1 MEKKIPLR
9 QSESSSLSEIYKR
22 PDGRLTKDVLLGDV
36 LLTLKTGDVFKGRH
50 HRKGMVAV
58 KIANISRDE
67 DSVCRELKFFQ
78 QFGGHKNVAS
88 FFGAYYRAPL
98 TECSSELLEIVLEYC
113 GGGSLHN
120 LISKTNGQ
128 SLKETWIGYVC
139 KEVLKGLHYIHKNR
153 VVHRDIKSLNIML
166 TETAKVKIIDFGNSW
181 NLDPQTGLCHEA
193 EGTPHW
199 MAPEAIR
206 QKGQRLAYDTK
217 CDIWSLG
224 ITAIE
229 MAEGKPPY
237 AGQYPVE
244 HLIREAQ
251 PPKLRS
257 KTWSPCF
264 VSFLESCLKKDP
276 SERGSAEELLQHPF
290 IRELLPKKIIRAEI
304 EDHLCVLHNRPA
316 KKGLKGKALCAMK
329 QLHCACDFYAA
340 EEQKVA
346 LQMALEGF
354 PCN

>member
-1 MEKKIPLR
+1 MPFSAPWR
-9 QSESSSLSEIYKR
+9 
-22 PDGRLTKDVLLGDV
+22 
-36 LLTLKTGDVFKGRH
+36 KGHH
-50 HRKGMVAV
+50 HRKGVVAV

-67 DSVCRELKFFQ
+67 ESVCRELKFLK
-78 QFGGHKNVAS
+78 QFGSHIAS
-88 FFGAYYRAPL
+88 YYGAYYRAPL

-113 GGGSLHN
+113 GGGSLYN

-139 KEVLKGLHYIHKNR
+139 KEVLKNR
-153 VVHRDIKSLNIML
+153 AVHRDIKSLNIML

-181 NLDPQTGLCHEA
+181 DLDPQTGLCHEA
-193 EGTPHW
+193 EGNPHW

-229 MAEGKPPY
+229 MAEGKAPY
-237 AGQYPVE
+237 ADQYPVE

-251 PPKLRS
+251 PPKLQLNR
-257 KTWSPCF
+257 WSQHF
-264 VSFLESCLKKDP
+264 VSFLDSCLKKDP
-276 SERGSAEELLQHPF
+276 SERRSAEELLQHPF
-290 IRELLPKKIIRAEI
+290 VTQLPPKKIVKAEI
-304 EDHLCVLHNRPA
+304 EEHLLTLQNLPA
-316 KKGLKGKALCAMK
+316 KKQQEA
-329 QLHCACDFYAA
+329 
-340 EEQKVA
+340 A

-354 PCN
+354 SCY

>member
-1 MEKKIPLR
+1 MIFCAPWGKP
-9 QSESSSLSEIYKR
+9 QAESRSLSEIYKP
-22 PDGRLTKDVLLGDV
+22 PDGRLTKDVLLGEGG
-36 LLTLKTGDVFKGRH
+36 TGEVYKGRH
-50 HRKGMVAV
+50 HRRGVVAV

-67 DSVCRELKFFQ
+67 ESVMRELKFLQ
-78 QFGGHKNVAS
+78 QFGGHKNIAS
-88 FFGAYYRAPL
+88 YYGAYYRAPL
-98 TECSSELLEIVLEYC
+98 TECSSEHLEIVLEYC
-113 GGGSLHN
+113 GGGSLHT
-120 LISKTNGQ
+120 LISRTNGQ

-139 KEVLKGLHYIHKNR
+139 KEVLKGLHHIHKNR
-153 VVHRDIKSLNIML
+153 AVHRDIKSLNIML
-166 TETAKVKIIDFGNSW
+166 TETAKVKTIDFGNSW
-181 NLDPQTGLCHEA
+181 DLDPQTGLCHEA
-193 EGTPHW
+193 DGTAHW

-237 AGQYPVE
+237 ADEYPVE

-251 PPKLRS
+251 PPRLQS
-257 KTWSPCF
+257 NNWSQHF

-290 IRELLPKKIIRAEI
+290 VTQLPPKKIIRAEI
-304 EDHLCVLHNRPA
+304 ENHLRTLQNRPA
-316 KKGLKGKALCAMK
+316 KKGLKERALWTLRLAY
-329 QLHCACDFYAA
+329 DFCTRTSA
-340 EEQKVA
+340 EQEAA

-354 PCN
+354 SC

>member
-1 MEKKIPLR
+1 MLFCAPWRKP
-9 QSESSSLSEIYKR
+9 QAESRSLSEIYKP
-22 PDGRLTKDVLLGDV
+22 PDGRLTKDVLLGEGG
-36 LLTLKTGDVFKGRH
+36 TGDVYKGRH
-50 HRKGMVAV
+50 HRRGVVAV

-67 DSVCRELKFFQ
+67 ESVMRELKFLQ
-78 QFGGHKNVAS
+78 QFGGHKNIAS
-88 FFGAYYRAPL
+88 YYGAYYRAPL
-98 TECSSELLEIVLEYC
+98 TECSSEHLEIVLEYC
-113 GGGSLHN
+113 GGGSLHT
-120 LISKTNGQ
+120 LISRTNGQ

-139 KEVLKGLHYIHKNR
+139 KEVLKGLHHIHKNR
-153 VVHRDIKSLNIML
+153 AVHRDIKSLNIML
-166 TETAKVKIIDFGNSW
+166 TETAKVKTIDFGNSW
-181 NLDPQTGLCHEA
+181 DLDPQTGLCHEA
-193 EGTPHW
+193 DGTAHW

-237 AGQYPVE
+237 ADEYPVE

-251 PPKLRS
+251 PPRLQS
-257 KTWSPCF
+257 NNWSQNF

-290 IRELLPKKIIRAEI
+290 VTQLPPKKIIRAEI
-304 EDHLCVLHNRPA
+304 KEHLRTLQNRPA
-316 KKGLKGKALCAMK
+316 KKGLKGVALWSLK
-329 QLHCACDFYAA
+329 QLWRACTQTSA
-340 EEQKVA
+340 EEEAA

-354 PCN
+354 SC

>member
-1 MEKKIPLR
+1 MNNIPLLFYFIV
-9 QSESSSLSEIYKR
+9 QP
-22 PDGRLTKDVLLGDV
+22 PDGRLTKDVLLGEGG
-36 LLTLKTGDVFKGRH
+36 TGDVYK
-50 HRKGMVAV
+50 
-58 KIANISRDE
+58 DE
-67 DSVCRELKFFQ
+67 DSVCRELMFLQ

-98 TECSSELLEIVLEYC
+98 TECSSELLEIALEYC

-120 LISKTNGQ
+120 FISKTNGQ

-139 KEVLKGLHYIHKNR
+139 KEVLKGLHHIHKNR
-153 VVHRDIKSLNIML
+153 VVHKDIKSLNIML
-166 TETAKVKIIDFGNSW
+166 TEKAKVKIIDFGNSW

-199 MAPEAIR
+199 MAPETIR

-229 MAEGKPPY
+229 MAEGQEPY

-257 KTWSPCF
+257 KTWSQRF

-290 IRELLPKKIIRAEI
+290 IKELPPKKIIRAEI
-304 EDHLCVLHNRPA
+304 EEHLRALQNRPA
-316 KKGLKGKALCAMK
+316 KKGLKGKAMK
-329 QLHCACDFYAA
+329 QLRRACDFYARNTA